1 VNPFAI
7 LQFNEENEMKS
18 KTIRPG
24 EPERDF
30 AQMAAWFS
38 IMEDEPTTETK
49 LKEYF
54 EKEKKRIIQQVIE
67 DEQGELAGF
76 YWMVHDRLVQRRAS
90 FDLFVRPEKR
100 GCGTGSLLYE
110 GVLQAAKNTG
120 VKNIRVNISDI
131 DKESLTFA
139 GKRGFKEQRHE
150 FLMCLDLK
158 AFDDQPYNETLAR
171 LKEQGFIFSSMEA
184 LGDSE
189 ENQRKLFALNDTA
202 AASTPGTN
210 GEHPWGSIEDFQK
223 RVCQAEWYKPGGQIM
238 AIDSANGKWAAM
250 SAITRLEGN
259 EHAYNLFTGVDM
271 GYRGRKLGQAVK
283 VLALRYAREVLKVGK
298 VRTNHNTLNAPMIA
312 IDRKFGY
319 TAFPGIFIMEKSL
332 E

>member
-171 LKEQGFIFSSMEA
+171 LKEQGFIFFLDGSA
-184 LGDSE
+184 GR
-189 ENQRKLFALNDTA
+189 QR
-202 AASTPGTN
+202 
-210 GEHPWGSIEDFQK
+210 GEP
-223 RVCQAEWYKPGGQIM
+223 A
-238 AIDSANGKWAAM
+238 
-250 SAITRLEGN
+250 
-259 EHAYNLFTGVDM
+259 
-271 GYRGRKLGQAVK
+271 QAVCPE
-283 VLALRYAREVLKVGK
+283 RHSCSQHTGDEW
-298 VRTNHNTLNAPMIA
+298 RTPLGVNRRLPEKGM
-312 IDRKFGY
+312 
-319 TAFPGIFIMEKSL
+319 PG
-332 E
+332 